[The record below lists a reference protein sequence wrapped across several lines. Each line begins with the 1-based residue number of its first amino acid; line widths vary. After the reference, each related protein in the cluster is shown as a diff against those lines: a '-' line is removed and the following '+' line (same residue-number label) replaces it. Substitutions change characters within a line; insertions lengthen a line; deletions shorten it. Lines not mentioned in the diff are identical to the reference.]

1 MLLGES
7 FKLRVFSCCCA
18 FAIIILCCAQLSL
31 AHPLLQGA
39 LTVSVASDQVV
50 IKARVTQ
57 EEVAVTNQ
65 ATTADAPPGPWAA
78 TGLAQYEQ
86 HAAYLAA
93 HIHVIADGKELPGGI
108 AKVTPPDDPTR
119 GDAQANYDLLYPL
132 PPNSH
137 PQKIELRE
145 DVMSEVHFAPGA
157 AWQTSYVVR
166 IGMQGHATID
176 GLLLSND
183 HPVVFRCNWSAGD
196 AQQDASLSRLAL
208 FRDYFVHG
216 VRHILTGYDH
226 LLFISALVL
235 AATTLWDLVKVV
247 TAFTLAHTLTLT
259 LAALRLVHL
268 PEHVVEPL
276 ISASI
281 VFVALQN
288 VFWPKNSRGVV
299 RLAAA
304 FFFGL
309 FHGLGFA
316 GGLLEAMQEMHGS
329 TIVLAILAFSL
340 GVEAGHQMVVIPLF
354 STLKLI
360 RHTREDAV
368 AKERFSMAVQRLGS
382 VAISVAGLFYLFIAL
397 RPSFGG
403 TP

>member
-1 MLLGES
+1 ML
-7 FKLRVFSCCCA
+7 FCA
-18 FAIIILCCAQLSL
+18 TVCP

-39 LTVSVASDQVV
+39 LTVTIKPDQVSV
-50 IKARVTQ
+50 VARLSE
-57 EEVAVTNQ
+57 EEVAVTNA
-65 ATTADAPPGPWAA
+65 ATTADSPPGPWAA
-78 TGLAQYEQ
+78 SSLVQYEQ

-93 HIHVIADGKELPGGI
+93 HLHVLADGKELPGGI
-108 AKVTPPDDPTR
+108 ARVTPPDDPNR
-119 GDAQANYDLLYPL
+119 GDAQAIYELLYPL
-132 PPNSH
+132 PANAH
-137 PQKIELRE
+137 PAKIEVRE

-166 IGMQGHATID
+166 VGMEGRATID
-176 GLLLSND
+176 GLLLTKD
-183 HPVVFRCNWSAGD
+183 HPLTYQCNWSADG
-196 AQQDASLSRLAL
+196 AQDSASISRAVL

-235 AATTLWDLVKVV
+235 AATTLWDLIKVV
-247 TAFTLAHTLTLT
+247 TAFTLAHTITLT

-288 VFWPKNSRGVV
+288 VFWPKNSRGVM

-329 TIVLAILAFSL
+329 TILLAIVAFSL
-340 GVEAGHQMVVIPLF
+340 GVEAGHQLVVIPLF

-360 RHTREDAV
+360 RHTRENAESKD
-368 AKERFSMAVQRLGS
+368 RFSMAVQRLGS
-382 VAISVAGLFYLFIAL
+382 VAISVAGLFYLFVAL

-403 TP
+403 P

>member
-1 MLLGES
+1 
-7 FKLRVFSCCCA
+7 V
-18 FAIIILCCAQLSL
+18 
-31 AHPLLQGA
+31 
-39 LTVSVASDQVV
+39 
-50 IKARVTQ
+50 
-57 EEVAVTNQ
+57 
-65 ATTADAPPGPWAA
+65 
-78 TGLAQYEQ
+78 
-86 HAAYLAA
+86 
-93 HIHVIADGKELPGGI
+93 
-108 AKVTPPDDPTR
+108 
-119 GDAQANYDLLYPL
+119 
-132 PPNSH
+132 
-137 PQKIELRE
+137 
-145 DVMSEVHFAPGA
+145 
-157 AWQTSYVVR
+157 
-166 IGMQGHATID
+166 
-176 GLLLSND
+176 
-183 HPVVFRCNWSAGD
+183 
-196 AQQDASLSRLAL
+196 L

-235 AATTLWDLVKVV
+235 AATTLWDLIKVV
-247 TAFTLAHTLTLT
+247 TAFTLAHTITLT

-288 VFWPKNSRGVV
+288 VFWPKNSRGVM

-329 TIVLAILAFSL
+329 TILLAIVAFSL
-340 GVEAGHQMVVIPLF
+340 GVEAGHQLVVIPLF

-360 RHTREDAV
+360 RHTRENAESKD
-368 AKERFSMAVQRLGS
+368 RFSMAVQRLGS
-382 VAISVAGLFYLFIAL
+382 VAISVAGLFYLFVAL

-403 TP
+403 P